1 MSSLFLFVLN
11 ITLVGL
17 FWGSSVQAEN
27 VLVLA
32 ALSSPSHKNVF
43 SPIVTGLAEKGH
55 QVTVVTAW
63 KPKSE
68 QKNVRELVVLPG
80 FDYFP
85 NISTMKIRKEGIR
98 GMLSQSPEPFLEC
111 CRKIYRNPEFQDLL
125 RQPFDVHSPRPLLFH
140 SEPGES
146 TATVIRPGSHVA
158 LWTDEIKANVSVLLM
173 NSHFSINGARPVL
186 PDVIEIGGGHCK
198 PGKPLPKDLEEF
210 VSKGDNGFIFFSLG
224 SIVKPHELS
233 DEVRNAFLNA
243 FGKLKYQ
250 VIWKW
255 NGDAMP
261 GLPDNV
267 KLLKWVPQQD
277 VLAHPKIKLFM
288 SHSGLLSVQEAV
300 YHGVPVLSVPIF
312 GDQDLNANVV
322 IQLGFGEFIEILD
335 VTAESLEAKI
345 TQMLSN
351 NKYQDRV
358 KELSTV
364 FRDRSRDPVDEAVY
378 WTEYVMRY
386 KGATHLRSASR
397 DLNFFQYHCLDV
409 GAFLVVSIVLV
420 LWLLK
425 TCTVRLIRKCRGKRG
440 DEPTKKTN

>member
-1 MSSLFLFVLN
+1 MSSLFLLALH
-11 ITLVGL
+11 ITLVGI

-125 RQPFDVHSPRPLLFH
+125 RQPFDV
-140 SEPGES
+140 
-146 TATVIRPGSHVA
+146 
-158 LWTDEIKANVSVLLM
+158 VLVDGIG
-173 NSHFSINGARPVL
+173 NEPVL

-210 VSKGDNGFIFFSLG
+210 VSKRDNGFIFFSLG

-255 NGDAMP
+255 NGDSMP

-335 VTAESLEAKI
+335 VTAESLEDKI
-345 TQMLSN
+345 TQMLST

-397 DLNFFQYHCLDV
+397 ELNFFQYHCLDV

-440 DEPTKKTN
+440 DDPTKKTN